1 MAEAVR
7 TTLGPRGMDKLIH
20 DGTKATIS
28 NDGAKILQL
37 LGIVHPAAKT
47 LVDIARAQ
55 DAEIGD
61 GTTTVTL
68 LAAEMLRQ
76 AKQFIEDGVH
86 PQIIIRGFRKACLL
100 AVSRI
105 REISIGVGE
114 GDKAARRSLL
124 EKCAST
130 ALNSKLIAR
139 YQDFFAPMIVDAVE
153 CLDLG
158 QDLSNIGVKKVG
170 GGSVTE
176 SFLVAGVAFK
186 RTFSYAGFEQQPK
199 NFSSPKILCLNLELE
214 LKSEKENAEVR
225 IDDPSIY
232 QSIVDAEWSIIYEKL
247 SLCVESGA
255 SIVLSRLPIGDL
267 ATQYFA
273 DRNIFCAGRVAP
285 DDLHRVA
292 KATGAKIQTTV
303 YGMTPSVLG
312 TCSDFEEKQVGAERF
327 NIFKGCSQ
335 ASVATIVLRGGA
347 EQFIDE
353 TERSIHDSIMIV
365 KNCVRNMRVVAGGG
379 ATEMELSRV
388 LRDYSRTIE
397 GKQQL
402 VIAAFARAFEL
413 IPRQLADN
421 AGFDSTDIINRL
433 RQKHATAEGKWW
445 GVDIENDSIC
455 DTYASAVWEPA
466 SSKINSVS
474 SATEAA
480 CLILSVDETVKNP
493 SSQQEGQGGPPG
505 GGGGGR
511 QGMGGGKKISQA
523 LGGGGMTQM
532 IGGAK
537 GRGVRMMQG
546 RGGR

>member
-1 MAEAVR
+1 
-7 TTLGPRGMDKLIH
+7 MDKLIH

-37 LGIVHPAAKT
+37 LDIVHPAAKT

-114 GDKAARRSLL
+114 GDKVARRSLL

-153 CLDLG
+153 CLDFG

-421 AGFDSTDIINRL
+421 AGFDSTDILNRL
-433 RQKHATAEGKWW
+433 RQKHSTAEGKWW